1 MTASNFSAC
10 LDITLG
16 HEGGYSGNRAD
27 AGNWTG
33 GKVGVGEL
41 RGTKYGI
48 SAAAYPAL
56 DIPNLT
62 QADAARIYAADYWCP
77 VQGDAL
83 PAGVDLAV
91 FDFGVNSGLS
101 RAVKALQSSVGAKVD
116 GQLGPLTALA
126 VQRAT
131 ATKAAT
137 IAIVG
142 AICDRR
148 LAFLRGLKTWGT
160 FGAGWA
166 KRVGD
171 VRARGQAMAGA
182 SSAEIAASIA
192 RNLKTA
198 ATRDQQSAA
207 AGAGGGVSGAGAAGK
222 AAAAVSA
229 ADATQTTAIDW
240 SAVAALGVVAAILI
254 TIAILVRW
262 RAGVHRDVAAG
273 ASAALADLQAR
284 GAV

>member
-1 MTASNFSAC
+1 MTAANFSAC
-10 LDITLG
+10 LAITLG
-16 HEGGYSGNRAD
+16 HEGGYSSERAD
-27 AGNWTG
+27 PGNWTG
-33 GKVGVGEL
+33 GKVGRGLL
-41 RGTKYGI
+41 RGTKFGI
-48 SAAAYPAL
+48 SAAAYPTLNITAL
-56 DIPNLT
+56 TP
-62 QADAARIYAADYWCP
+62 ADAARIYAADYWRP

-83 PAGVDLAV
+83 PAGVDLAT
-91 FDFGVNSGLS
+91 FDYAVNSGLS
-101 RAVKALQSSVGAKVD
+101 RAVKALQSSAGAKAD
-116 GQLGPLTALA
+116 GDFGPLTLEA
-126 VQRAT
+126 VEKST

-148 LAFLRGLKTWGT
+148 LAFLRSLKTWGT

-182 SSAEIAASIA
+182 GADVISLSVA
-192 RNLKTA
+192 RDLRTA
-198 ATRDQQSAA
+198 ATRDKQSAA
-207 AGAGGGVSGAGAAGK
+207 SGAGGGVSGAGAAGK

-229 ADATQTTAIDW
+229 ADAAQATTIDW
-240 SAVAALGVVAAILI
+240 SAVAALGIVAAILI
-254 TIAILVRW
+254 TIAIVVRW

-284 GAV
+284 GAL

>member
-1 MTASNFSAC
+1 MTAANFQAC

-16 HEGGYSGNRAD
+16 HEGGYSGERAD
-27 AGNWTG
+27 PGNWTG
-33 GKVGVGEL
+33 GKVGLGRL
-41 RGTKYGI
+41 AGTKFGI
-48 SAAAYPAL
+48 SAAAYPTLNITAL
-56 DIPNLT
+56 TP
-62 QADAARIYAADYWCP
+62 ADAARIYAADYWRP

-83 PAGVDLAV
+83 PAGVDLAT
-91 FDFGVNSGLS
+91 FDFGVNSGVS

-116 GQLGPLTALA
+116 GQLGPLTVLA

-137 IAIVG
+137 IAAVG

-148 LAFLRGLKTWGT
+148 LSFLRGLSTWGT
-160 FGAGWA
+160 FGRGWA
-166 KRVGD
+166 NRVGD
-171 VRARGQAMAGA
+171 VRTRGQAMAGA
-182 SSAEIAASIA
+182 GADVISLSVA
-192 RNLKTA
+192 RDLRTA
-198 ATRDQQSAA
+198 ATRDKQSAA

-229 ADATQTTAIDW
+229 ADAAQAMTIDW
-240 SAVAALGVVAAILI
+240 SAVAALGIVAAILI
-254 TIAILVRW
+254 TIAIVVRW

-284 GAV
+284 GAL